1 MPKSGT
7 FVNFLELQE
16 KFSRKLPAAKGPKC
30 VHLHMN
36 YIAGKVRDTVKMLVR
51 IYHCLKI
58 SKEMINAQCKK
69 TQCGSDAWWQT
80 KGAAKLM
87 SCCFCRIL
95 PCFTFIYHHVALP
108 SSSLHCEHFYAAQK
122 LSEWHKTIA
131 IIWSKRLTI
140 DLLRWWEGVFL
151 LRVGLHPTPPIDPIK
166 LGRVLIVQTRI
177 PIKLVSFNLVCHG
190 NPLLGPKS
198 QNFGMFG
205 VSTICSTEH
214 LFPC

>member
-1 MPKSGT
+1 MSQCHSLNSILGLNLPACLDGQTRRLTPKSGT

-36 YIAGKVRDTVKMLVR
+36 YIAGKVRDTVKMFVG

-69 TQCGSDAWWQT
+69 TQCGSDAWWQA

-95 PCFTFIYHHVALP
+95 GSVSLLYITMWLCHHHHCIVSIFTLHKN
-108 SSSLHCEHFYAAQK
+108 SLND
-122 LSEWHKTIA
+122 T
-131 IIWSKRLTI
+131 RP
-140 DLLRWWEGVFL
+140 LR
-151 LRVGLHPTPPIDPIK
+151 
-166 LGRVLIVQTRI
+166 
-177 PIKLVSFNLVCHG
+177 
-190 NPLLGPKS
+190 
-198 QNFGMFG
+198 
-205 VSTICSTEH
+205 
-214 LFPC
+214 